1 MKTKTQTTK
10 QMFNLSQRSEEN
22 TNTQRTVVMLSSE
35 YGMFKH
41 ISGNRDLSESNIQA
55 IMNQL
60 RERGQQQPIIINERN
75 EVIDGQHRLEACK
88 RLKMPI
94 QYIKRRGANLE
105 DVISTNIVGKKW
117 AVNDYINRFV
127 AEGNE
132 DYVQLQKFIEY
143 CSLSGFAPSVAIRIA
158 EGVLS
163 NKTYYMCDDGVVRRS
178 GGNFPSE
185 KKYKKLYSVG
195 DAVKLGKF
203 KMKDPERARE
213 RLRVICMFQEFSF
226 YTKMSFVSAIMQ
238 CMRIDGID
246 FERLLESARKYPRK
260 WHNEAS
266 LENFVHMFEE
276 VYNWRRKNKLPIV
289 NNPQRR
295 L

>member
-1 MKTKTQTTK
+1 
-10 QMFNLSQRSEEN
+10 MFNLQPRSEEN
-22 TNTQRTVVMLSSE
+22 TNTQSTVVMLSSD

-41 ISGNRDLSESNIQA
+41 ISGNRELSESNIQA

-88 RLKMPI
+88 RLKMAI
-94 QYIKRRGANLE
+94 QYIKRRGANLD

-117 AVNDYINRFV
+117 AVSDYINRFV
-127 AEGNE
+127 AEGND
-132 DYVQLQKFIEY
+132 DYIQLQKFIQEA
-143 CSLSGFAPSVAIRIA
+143 SLHGFAPSVAIRIA
-158 EGVLS
+158 EGELS
-163 NKTYYMCDDGVVRRS
+163 NKVYYMCDDGVVRRS
-178 GGNFPSE
+178 GGAVFTGE

-203 KMKDPERARE
+203 KMQDFERARE
-213 RLRVICMFQEFSF
+213 RLRQICVFKEFSF

-266 LENFVHMFEE
+266 LENFVQMFED

-289 NNPQRR
+289 NNPQRHAR
-295 L
+295 

>member
-1 MKTKTQTTK
+1 
-10 QMFNLSQRSEEN
+10 MFNLSQRSEEN
-22 TNTQRTVVMLSSE
+22 TNTQRTVVMLTSD

-41 ISGNRDLSESNIQA
+41 IAGNRDIVESNVQA

-94 QYIKRRGANLE
+94 QYLKRLGATLE

-117 AVNDYINRFV
+117 AVGDYINRFV
-127 AEGNE
+127 ADGN
-132 DYVQLQKFIEY
+132 DNYVQLQKFIEEAKN
-143 CSLSGFAPSVAIRIA
+143 LGFSPSVAIRIA
-158 EGVLS
+158 EGVSS

-178 GGNFPSE
+178 GGAVFTGQ
-185 KKYKKLYSVG
+185 KKFKKLYLVG

-203 KMKDPERARE
+203 KMQDPERARK
-213 RLRVICMFQEFSF
+213 RLHQVCMFKEFSF
-226 YTKMSFVSAIMQ
+226 YTKMSFVTAVMQ
-238 CMRIDGID
+238 CMRIDGMD
-246 FERLLESARKYPRK
+246 FDRLLESARKYPRK
-260 WHNEAS
+260 WNNEAS
-266 LENFVHMFEE
+266 VENFVQMFED

-289 NNPQRR
+289 NNPQRHKI
-295 L
+295 